1 MVCNHSD
8 TLNRY
13 KRDLEPTMNF
23 YFGMAQKFN
32 YFFGSLNVD
41 FLMFKI
47 SNLFK

>member
-1 MVCNHSD
+1 MVWNPNY

-23 YFGMAQKFN
+23 HFGMAQKFN
-32 YFFGSLNVD
+32 YFFGSLNFD
-41 FLMFKI
+41 IFMFKI